1 MNVISVDD
9 DLKQFT
15 AMFGGAYS
23 GTYQIAI
30 RHSEYGLVGTDNLLL
45 DVSASVTEYYPMT
58 GSIYGGTLL
67 TITGNNF
74 GNTYTDNPVQISNNG
89 GIGSVDCFVQE
100 TSDNEIKCRLDVGI
114 EKVGGIEDTMIVFLK
129 TSEEAVCEPK
139 ENCVFTWN
147 SFIPEI
153 QEASL

>member
-1 MNVISVDD
+1 
-9 DLKQFT
+9 
-15 AMFGGAYS
+15 
-23 GTYQIAI
+23 
-30 RHSEYGLVGTDNLLL
+30 
-45 DVSASVTEYYPMT
+45 MT

-74 GNTYTDNPVQISNNG
+74 GNVYTDNPVQISNNG
-89 GIGSVDCFVQE
+89 GIGSIDCFVKE

-139 ENCVFTWN
+139 ENCIFTWN
-147 SFIPEI
+147 SFVPEI
-153 QEASL
+153 TGASLDFDESA